1 MRPRTILAFATVAVV
16 AAAAGI
22 FVSINRADSKL
33 PFARS
38 SAPKP
43 APQLQFEDASGR
55 ARSMADFRGKVVLL
69 NIWATWC
76 APCREEMPALDR
88 LQARLG
94 GPGFEVLAVS
104 VDQQGP
110 EVARRFYAEVGI
122 KSLAFY
128 IDRSAKAAF
137 QADVA
142 GLPATLLIDAEGR
155 EIGRHLG
162 AARWDSPEVME
173 ALRKR
178 ARVN

>member
-1 MRPRTILAFATVAVV
+1 MRPRTLLAFATVAVV
-16 AAAAGI
+16 AAAAGA
-22 FVSINRADSKL
+22 FFALQKPESKV
-33 PFARS
+33 PFARFA
-38 SAPKP
+38 APKS

-55 ARSMADFRGKVVLL
+55 PRSIADFRGKVVLL

-88 LQARLG
+88 LQAKLG

-110 EVARRFYAEVGI
+110 EVARRFYADVGI

-137 QADVA
+137 QASVA

-162 AARWDSPEVME
+162 AAQWDSPEVME

>member
-1 MRPRTILAFATVAVV
+1 MRPRTLLAFATVAVV
-16 AAAAGI
+16 GAAAGA
-22 FVSINRADSKL
+22 FVSINQSDSRL

-38 SAPKP
+38 STPKP
-43 APQLQFEDASGR
+43 APELQFEDASGR
-55 ARSMADFRGKVVLL
+55 PRSIADFRGKVVLL

-110 EVARRFYAEVGI
+110 EVARRFYADVGI

-137 QADVA
+137 QANVA

-162 AARWDSPEVME
+162 AAQWDSPEVVE

>member
-1 MRPRTILAFATVAVV
+1 MRPRTILAFAMVAVI
-16 AAAAGI
+16 AASAGI
-22 FVSINRADSKL
+22 FVSLNKSDSSR

-43 APQLQFEDASGR
+43 APQLQFEDAAGR
-55 ARSMADFRGKVVLL
+55 LRSIADFRGKVVLL

-88 LQARLG
+88 LQAKLG

-110 EVARRFYAEVGI
+110 EIARRFYADVGI

-137 QADVA
+137 QAGVA

-162 AARWDSPEVME
+162 AAQWDSPEVIE

>member
-1 MRPRTILAFATVAVV
+1 MKVRTAVAFATVALI
-16 AAAAGI
+16 AAAAGV
-22 FVSINRADSKL
+22 FVSMSRHDPKVPFTRAT
-33 PFARS
+33 
-38 SAPKP
+38 APKP

-55 ARSMADFRGKVVLL
+55 ARSLADFRGKVVLL

-76 APCREEMPALDR
+76 APCREEMPALDQ
-88 LQARLG
+88 LQAKLG
-94 GPGFEVLAVS
+94 GPAFEVVAVS

-110 EVARRFYAEVGI
+110 EIARRFFADVGI

-128 IDRSAKAAF
+128 IDRNAKAAF
-137 QADVA
+137 QIDVP

-162 AARWDSPEVME
+162 AAKWDSEEVVQS
-173 ALRKR
+173 LRRR